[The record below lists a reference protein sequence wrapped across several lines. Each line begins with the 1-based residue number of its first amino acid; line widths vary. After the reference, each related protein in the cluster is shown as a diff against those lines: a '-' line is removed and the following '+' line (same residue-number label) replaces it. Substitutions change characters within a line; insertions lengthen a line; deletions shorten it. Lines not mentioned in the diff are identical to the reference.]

1 MEKSLLW
8 EAFASLNGH
17 ELREFG
23 KFVRSPFFGP
33 RPQATALYDYLAQ
46 CRELKQ
52 LPEQVAAFEA
62 AFPGEAYDDQRL
74 RLAMSHTLA
83 LLEHFWAYREK
94 FPGPDSDKI
103 SIVAAYRKRNMAK
116 QFQIALREARA
127 GIERQPWRH
136 ADYFYDQNLLAWEQ
150 YQFDAADKRTE
161 SHNLQENADLM
172 DVAFMAR
179 KLRLACAVR
188 SHQAVYKTEYHL
200 GLLPEIMA
208 YAESK
213 GLLDL
218 PAIGLYYY
226 CIKFFDEP
234 QAASEHFT
242 RFRARL
248 AEQADA
254 LPPEELRALYLIAI
268 NFGIK
273 KINESQEGWLQATLD
288 LYRGA
293 LTRELLLENGVLS
306 RFAFN
311 NIVAISLRVGEVE
324 WAKAFIPQYKKL
336 LERQYREATAGLNL
350 ARVAYAQKDYDTA
363 LSHLQRAD
371 YKDLMNNL
379 TAKTLQ
385 LKIYYETGA
394 LEALES
400 HLNSMKNFIRRHTA
414 IGYHRTNYSR
424 IVHFTQRLMEIKPS
438 DQKKVKLLREQIE
451 VEKILTEKEWLLDM
465 LKG

>member
-8 EAFASLNGH
+8 EAFSSLNGY

-23 KFVRSPFFGP
+23 KFVRSPFFTP
-33 RPQATALYDYLAQ
+33 RPQAAALCDYLHE
-46 CRELKQ
+46 CREQKKS
-52 LPEQVAAFEA
+52 PEAASAFESA
-62 AFPGEAYDDQRL
+62 YPGEAYDDQRL
-74 RLAMSHTLA
+74 RLLMSHTLS
-83 LLEHFWAYREK
+83 LLEHFWAYREH
-94 FPGPDSDKI
+94 FPEPGSDKI
-103 SIVAAYRKRNMAK
+103 SIAAAYRKRNLSK
-116 QFQIALREARA
+116 PFLIALREARA
-127 GIERQPWRH
+127 HLERQTQRP
-136 ADYFYDQNLLAWEQ
+136 ADYYHNLNLLAWEQ
-150 YQFDAADKRTE
+150 YQFDAADKRTT
-161 SHNLQENADLM
+161 SHNLQENTDLI
-172 DVAFMAR
+172 DLAFMAR

-188 SHQAVYKTEYHL
+188 SHQAVYKTEYDL
-200 GLLPEIMA
+200 GLLPEIMVH
-208 YAESK
+208 AENRN
-213 GLLDL
+213 LLVL

-234 QAASEHFT
+234 AAASEHFT
-242 RFRARL
+242 RFRNML

-254 LPPEELRALYLIAI
+254 LPPDEMRALYLIAI

-273 KINESQEGWLQATLD
+273 KINESQEGWMQATLD

-311 NIVAISLRVGEVE
+311 NIVAISLRVGDVA
-324 WAKAFIPQYKKL
+324 WAQDFILKYKNL

-350 ARVAYAQKDYDTA
+350 ARVAYAQKDYATA

-385 LKIYYETGA
+385 LKIYYETDA
-394 LEALES
+394 YDLLAS
-400 HLNSMKNFIRRHTA
+400 HLSSMKNFIRRHTA

-424 IVHFTQRLMEIKPS
+424 VVYFTQKLMEINLK
-438 DQKKVKLLREQIE
+438 DAKAVGLLRDQIAT
-451 VEKILTEKEWLLDM
+451 EKILTEKEWLLEM
-465 LKG
+465 LA

>member
-8 EAFASLNGH
+8 EAFSSLNGY

-23 KFVRSPFFGP
+23 KFVRSPFFTP
-33 RPQATALYDYLAQ
+33 RPQAAALYDYLHQ
-46 CRELKQ
+46 CREQKT
-52 LPEQVAAFEA
+52 LPDAAR
-62 AFPGEAYDDQRL
+62 AFDSAYPGETYEDQRL
-74 RLAMSHTLA
+74 RLLMSHTLS
-83 LLEHFWAYREK
+83 LLEHFWAYREH
-94 FPGPDSDKI
+94 FPDAGSDKI
-103 SIVAAYRKRNMAK
+103 SIAAAYRKRNLSK
-116 QFQIALREARA
+116 QFLIALREARVHL
-127 GIERQPWRH
+127 ERQTQRP
-136 ADYFYDQNLLAWEQ
+136 ADYYHNLNLLAWEQ
-150 YQFDAADKRTE
+150 YQFDAADKRTA
-161 SHNLQENADLM
+161 SHNLQENTDLM
-172 DVAFMAR
+172 DLAFMAR

-188 SHQAVYKTEYHL
+188 SHQAVYKTEYDL

-208 YAESK
+208 HAETR

-226 CIKFFDEP
+226 CVKFFDEP
-234 QAASEHFT
+234 AAASGHFA
-242 RFRARL
+242 RFRNML

-254 LPPEELRALYLIAI
+254 LPPDEMRALYLIAI

-273 KINESQEGWLQATLD
+273 KINESQEGWMQATLE

-311 NIVAISLRVGEVE
+311 NIVAISLRVGDVA
-324 WAKAFIPQYKKL
+324 WAEDFILKYKNL

-350 ARVAYAQKDYDTA
+350 ARVAYARKDFATA

-385 LKIYYETGA
+385 LKIYYETDA
-394 LEALES
+394 YDLLAS
-400 HLNSMKNFIRRHTA
+400 HLSSMKNFIRRHTA

-424 IVHFTQRLMEIKPS
+424 VVHFTQKLMEINLK
-438 DQKKVKLLREQIE
+438 DAKAVGLLREQIAA
-451 VEKILTEKEWLLDM
+451 EKILTEKEWLLEM
-465 LKG
+465 LA